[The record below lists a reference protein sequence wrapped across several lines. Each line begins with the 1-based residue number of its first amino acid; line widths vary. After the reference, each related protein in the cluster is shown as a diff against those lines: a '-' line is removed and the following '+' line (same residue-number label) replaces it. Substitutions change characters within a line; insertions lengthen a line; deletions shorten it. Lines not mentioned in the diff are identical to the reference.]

1 MTVANRD
8 HPVARADRAL
18 ITAALVALAAMAL
31 LAAVVVTVLA
41 APDPFD
47 PLGDYP
53 AQRVLNR
60 VPGVEGPAVPV
71 GDDLRVTGVKCNDSD
86 RAVQVRG
93 AYAWV
98 SVDPRGSTVYVG
110 GGLSERDPGCTT
122 FRFANPM
129 PPEVIA
135 RASRLGRSV
144 WHLVGFDIPLRGNGR
159 GEGERVDWQTENFT
173 IIGER

>member
-47 PLGDYP
+47 PLGD
-53 AQRVLNR
+53 
-60 VPGVEGPAVPV
+60 
-71 GDDLRVTGVKCNDSD
+71 
-86 RAVQVRG
+86 
-93 AYAWV
+93 
-98 SVDPRGSTVYVG
+98 
-110 GGLSERDPGCTT
+110 
-122 FRFANPM
+122 
-129 PPEVIA
+129 
-135 RASRLGRSV
+135 
-144 WHLVGFDIPLRGNGR
+144 
-159 GEGERVDWQTENFT
+159 T